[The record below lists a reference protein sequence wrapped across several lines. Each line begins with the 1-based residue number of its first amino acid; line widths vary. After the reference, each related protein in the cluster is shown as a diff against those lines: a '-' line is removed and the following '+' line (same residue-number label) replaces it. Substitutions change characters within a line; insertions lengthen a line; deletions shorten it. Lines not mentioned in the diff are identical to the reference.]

1 MSFRSVASLCAIAA
15 VAGLLA
21 FGTAARAEDEAVTE
35 PTIYKWVDEN
45 GVAHYTTDRDRIPS
59 EIRTRV
65 ERISNQPAAASAPHP
80 EDLMRDAVKT
90 RPPAPIAAPAPLA
103 APAPVAA
110 PAPAPSPA
118 PVAAA
123 PPPDLPVVPAD
134 VEEAAAVESTQPI
147 DEVEAAEEAV
157 DRDDPPMPLATDAE
171 PEIDPVSAPPPAP
184 VAVLAPKQAAELAKL
199 DAEIDTVENRIEV
212 REEKLAALISSS
224 EDQRGAALVDDPD
237 FREISQELPK
247 LQAELQTLR
256 DRRNKI
262 QPAAPTP

>member
-1 MSFRSVASLCAIAA
+1 MSLRFAASLCAIAC
-15 VAGLLA
+15 VAALLA
-21 FGTAARAEDEAVTE
+21 FGAVVQAADEDPAE

-59 EIRTRV
+59 AIRNRV
-65 ERISNQPAAASAPHP
+65 ERAAPSRPAASAPHP

-90 RPPAPIAAPAPLA
+90 KPPAT
-103 APAPVAA
+103 VVA
-110 PAPAPSPA
+110 PAPAPAPA

-123 PPPDLPVVPAD
+123 PPVVQPGSAVGVGE
-134 VEEAAAVESTQPI
+134 VEAVESTESVE
-147 DEVEAAEEAV
+147 EVEAVESVVE
-157 DRDDPPMPLATDAE
+157 RDDPAPPPLATDAE
-171 PEIDPVSAPPPAP
+171 PETDPVSAPPPAP
-184 VAVLAPKQAAELAKL
+184 VAALEPKQAAELSKL
-199 DAEIDTVENRIEV
+199 DAQIDSVEQQIAQ

-224 EDQRGAALVDDPD
+224 EDQRTTALVDDPA
-237 FREISQELPK
+237 FREISQQLPK

>member
-1 MSFRSVASLCAIAA
+1 MSPRFVAPLCASIA
-15 VAGLLA
+15 VAALLVC
-21 FGTAARAEDEAVTE
+21 GTAARAEDEAAAE

-65 ERISNQPAAASAPHP
+65 ERVAPRQPAVAAPHP

-90 RPPAPIAAPAPLA
+90 QPPAT
-103 APAPVAA
+103 VVA
-110 PAPAPSPA
+110 PAPAPAPA

-123 PPPDLPVVPAD
+123 PPPVQPAAPTD
-134 VEEAAAVESTQPI
+134 VEEVVEVESTQPLE
-147 DEVEAAEEAV
+147 EVEAVESVVEEDA
-157 DRDDPPMPLATDAE
+157 PAPLATDAE
-171 PEIDPVSAPPPAP
+171 PEMDPVSAPPPAP
-184 VAVLAPKQAAELAKL
+184 VAALEPKQAAELAKL
-199 DAEIDTVENRIEV
+199 DEQIDGVESQIEQ

-224 EDQRGAALVDDPD
+224 EDQRTTALVDDPS
-237 FREISQELPK
+237 FREISQQLPK

-262 QPAAPTP
+262 QPTAPTP

>member
-1 MSFRSVASLCAIAA
+1 MSHRFVAPLCASIA
-15 VAGLLA
+15 VAALLVC
-21 FGTAARAEDEAVTE
+21 GTAAWAEDEAAAE

-65 ERISNQPAAASAPHP
+65 ERVAPRQPAVAAPHP

-90 RPPAPIAAPAPLA
+90 KPPATLVASPPL
-103 APAPVAA
+103 
-110 PAPAPSPA
+110 A

-123 PPPDLPVVPAD
+123 PPPLQPAAPTA
-134 VEEAAAVESTQPI
+134 VEEVVEVESTQPLE
-147 DEVEAAEEAV
+147 DVEAVESVVEKDAPA
-157 DRDDPPMPLATDAE
+157 PLATDAE
-171 PEIDPVSAPPPAP
+171 PEMDPVSAPPPAP
-184 VAVLAPKQAAELAKL
+184 VAALEPKQAAEIAKL
-199 DAEIDTVENRIEV
+199 DEQIDSVESQIEQ

-224 EDQRGAALVDDPD
+224 EDQRTTALVDDPS
-237 FREISQELPK
+237 FREISQQLPK

-262 QPAAPTP
+262 QPSAPTP